1 MDLFNIRN
9 QLNAGKN
16 IYDIPM
22 RVTYYARVS
31 TDKDE
36 QVHSLSAQV
45 TYYSDFI
52 RKKPN
57 WTFVD
62 GYIDEG
68 LSGTSVKKRESFLK
82 MIDDAKLNKFDFI
95 VTKEISRFSRNT
107 VDSIKYTQDLL
118 SAGVGV
124 LFQSDNINTLYPD
137 SELRLTIMSSIAQE
151 EVRKISERVK
161 FGFKRSIENGVV
173 LGSNRIWGYKKDNG
187 KLIIVEEEAEI
198 VRNIFNLYANEN
210 KGLRAVSN
218 WLDDNG
224 YKNNNGNEFSCSALK
239 NIIINPKYKGYYCG
253 NKTHKYDYRRGDR
266 KYIESAEWVM
276 YKDEDSVPPIV
287 SEELWDRANKILR
300 KRSEKMSGENKTSY
314 QNKYPYSG
322 KIICMNH
329 NLPYHHIEFKNK
341 AGGKEAWRCKRYA
354 EKGAAGCTSPIVY
367 TKEIDDIMRHIMEIV
382 FKEKNKI
389 INDLIKIYSDIS
401 INSSVRDDIAKSKVK
416 INEILKLKN
425 KLLDLSIK
433 EKITDDEFEI
443 RNDGFNAE
451 IESLQKQIAG
461 YEKQDEQNK
470 EFSRQ
475 VETLRKVI
483 TKELTFDDAMSDGV
497 IENLLDRIEVYN
509 TEEKNIVNLK
519 IFLKVAED
527 SMDYKVKRQR
537 NKKSIINE
545 FENVACDEHSL

>member
-1 MDLFNIRN
+1 MLF
-9 QLNAGKN
+9 
-16 IYDIPM
+16 
-22 RVTYYARVS
+22 
-31 TDKDE
+31 
-36 QVHSLSAQV
+36 
-45 TYYSDFI
+45 
-52 RKKPN
+52 
-57 WTFVD
+57 
-62 GYIDEG
+62 
-68 LSGTSVKKRESFLK
+68 
-82 MIDDAKLNKFDFI
+82 
-95 VTKEISRFSRNT
+95 
-107 VDSIKYTQDLL
+107 
-118 SAGVGV
+118 
-124 LFQSDNINTLYPD
+124 
-137 SELRLTIMSSIAQE
+137 
-151 EVRKISERVK
+151 
-161 FGFKRSIENGVV
+161 RS
-173 LGSNRIWGYKKDNG
+173 
-187 KLIIVEEEAEI
+187 
-198 VRNIFNLYANEN
+198 
-210 KGLRAVSN
+210 
-218 WLDDNG
+218 
-224 YKNNNGNEFSCSALK
+224 
-239 NIIINPKYKGYYCG
+239 
-253 NKTHKYDYRRGDR
+253 
-266 KYIESAEWVM
+266 
-276 YKDEDSVPPIV
+276 
-287 SEELWDRANKILR
+287 
-300 KRSEKMSGENKTSY
+300 
-314 QNKYPYSG
+314 
-322 KIICMNH
+322 
-329 NLPYHHIEFKNK
+329 HIEFKNK

-433 EKITDDEFEI
+433 EKITDDEFEM
-443 RNDGFNAE
+443 RNEGFNAE
-451 IESLQKQIAG
+451 IESLQKQIAD